1 MPSTHHPLL
10 DAELAAFM
18 QQDGI
23 SLTLGSCGGDLRP
36 SVGRA
41 AGCKVAPDRG
51 TVHLFVSRVQA
62 APVLAHVRET
72 GRIAAVFSRPSTHRT
87 LQLKGRDARVEPV
100 GPDDLPIVAR
110 FRNAFVTELKAIG
123 FAEDLIRTLLSF
135 PDEDLVMLS
144 FTPQEAY
151 SQTPGPNA
159 GRALRVGQ

>member
-1 MPSTHHPLL
+1 MPNTQSQLL

-23 SLTLGSCGGDLRP
+23 SLTLGSCGADLRP

-51 TVHLFVSRVQA
+51 TVHLFVSRVQV

-100 GPDDLPIVAR
+100 PPADLPIVAR
-110 FRNAFVTELKAIG
+110 YRDAFVTELVALG
-123 FAEDLIRTLLSF
+123 YAEALIRTLLDF
-135 PDEDLVMLS
+135 PDDELVMLS

-159 GRALRVGQ
+159 GRALQVGQ

>member
-1 MPSTHHPLL
+1 MTSTQNPLL

-23 SLTLGSCGGDLRP
+23 SLTLGSCGADLMP

-51 TVHLFVSRVQA
+51 TVHLFVSRVQV

-87 LQLKGRDARVEPV
+87 LQLKGRDARIDPV
-100 GPDDLPIVAR
+100 TPADLPIVAR
-110 FRNAFVTELKAIG
+110 YRNAFAAELAPLG
-123 FAEDLIRTLLSF
+123 YAPVLVHTLLGF
-135 PDEDLVMLS
+135 PDDELVMIS

-159 GRALRVGQ
+159 GRALQVAE

>member
-1 MPSTHHPLL
+1 MTNQHSPLL

-23 SLTLGSCGGDLRP
+23 SLTLGSCGADLRP

-87 LQLKGRDARVEPV
+87 LQLKGQDARIEAVAPA
-100 GPDDLPIVAR
+100 DLAIVAR
-110 FRNAFVTELKAIG
+110 FRDAFVTELAALG
-123 FAEDLIRTLLSF
+123 HAEELTRTLFSF

-159 GRALRVGQ
+159 GQALQVSQ